1 MDREEFI
8 RRMTNGD
15 KSEYNFPATYIA
27 KTECIAHSV
36 TPKENLSILQEE
48 CAELIQAISKY
59 NRGLDENGYG
69 VLEELA
75 DVLVTTYAIELSELF
90 TSEQVDRACDI
101 KLNRAYDRL
110 LDNLK
115 MEGIKYNGN
124 TNQGML
130 LQ

>member
-8 RRMTNGD
+8 KRMTNGD
-15 KSEYNFPATYIA
+15 RSESNSHSAYNA
-27 KTECIAHSV
+27 KMDCVARSASA
-36 TPKENLSILQEE
+36 KENLSILQEE

-75 DVLVTTYAIELSELF
+75 DILVTTYVVELSGLF
-90 TSEQVDRACDI
+90 TDEQIDRACDI

-110 LDNLK
+110 PDNLK
-115 MEGIKYNGN
+115 MEEDQI
-124 TNQGML
+124 
-130 LQ
+130 

>member
-8 RRMTNGD
+8 RRMTD
-15 KSEYNFPATYIA
+15 DDESECNSPATYIA
-27 KTECIAHSV
+27 KAKCIAHSV

-69 VLEELA
+69 VLEEFA
-75 DVLVTTYAIELSELF
+75 DVLVTTYAVELSKLF
-90 TSEQVDRACDI
+90 TSKQIDMACDI

-110 LDNLK
+110 PDNLK
-115 MEGIKYNGN
+115 MEEDRI
-124 TNQGML
+124 
-130 LQ
+130 

>member
-8 RRMTNGD
+8 RRMTD
-15 KSEYNFPATYIA
+15 DDESECNSPATYIA
-27 KTECIAHSV
+27 KAECIAHSV

-69 VLEELA
+69 VL
-75 DVLVTTYAIELSELF
+75 VTTYAVELSKLF
-90 TSEQVDRACDI
+90 TSKQIDMACDI

-110 LDNLK
+110 PDNLK
-115 MEGIKYNGN
+115 MEEDRI
-124 TNQGML
+124 
-130 LQ
+130 

>member
-1 MDREEFI
+1 MDHEEFI

-15 KSEYNFPATYIA
+15 KSGYNSFATYIA
-27 KTECIAHSV
+27 KVECIAHSV
-36 TPKENLSILQEE
+36 TTKENLSILQEE

-75 DVLVTTYAIELSELF
+75 DVLITTRAVELSELF

-110 LDNLK
+110 PDNLK
-115 MEGIKYNGN
+115 IEEDRI
-124 TNQGML
+124 
-130 LQ
+130 

>member
-1 MDREEFI
+1 MDHEEFI

-15 KSEYNFPATYIA
+15 KSEYNSPATYIA
-27 KTECIAHSV
+27 KAECIAHSV

-69 VLEELA
+69 VLEEFA
-75 DVLVTTYAIELSELF
+75 DVLVTTYAVELSELF

-110 LDNLK
+110 PDNLK
-115 MEGIKYNGN
+115 TEEDQI
-124 TNQGML
+124 
-130 LQ
+130 

>member
-8 RRMTNGD
+8 KRMTNSD
-15 KSEYNFPATYIA
+15 RSEYNSYATYTA
-27 KTECIAHSV
+27 KIECVAKSRS
-36 TPKENLSILQEE
+36 KSENLGLLQEE

-75 DVLVTTYAIELSELF
+75 DVLIMARIIPLTEMF
-90 TSEQVDRACDI
+90 TDEQIDRAYDI

-110 LDNLK
+110 PDNLK
-115 MEGIKYNGN
+115 MEEDQI
-124 TNQGML
+124 
-130 LQ
+130 

>member
-8 RRMTNGD
+8 RRMTD
-15 KSEYNFPATYIA
+15 DDESECNSPATYIA
-27 KTECIAHSV
+27 KAECIAHSV

-75 DVLVTTYAIELSELF
+75 DVLITTLAVELGELF
-90 TSEQVDRACDI
+90 TSNQIDRACDV
-101 KLNRAYDRL
+101 KVNCAYNRL
-110 LDNLK
+110 PDNLK
-115 MEGIKYNGN
+115 MEEDQI
-124 TNQGML
+124 
-130 LQ
+130 

>member
-15 KSEYNFPATYIA
+15 KSEYNTLSTYIA
-27 KTECIAHSV
+27 KAECIAYSV
-36 TPKENLSILQEE
+36 TTKENLSILQEE

-59 NRGLDENGYG
+59 NRGLDENSYG

-75 DVLVTTYAIELSELF
+75 YVFVTACALEVSEFF
-90 TSEQVDRACDI
+90 TTEQFDRACDI

-110 LDNLK
+110 PDNLK
-115 MEGIKYNGN
+115 MEEDRI
-124 TNQGML
+124 
-130 LQ
+130 

>member
-8 RRMTNGD
+8 RRMTD
-15 KSEYNFPATYIA
+15 DDESECNSPATYIA
-27 KTECIAHSV
+27 KAECIAHSV

-69 VLEELA
+69 VLEEFA
-75 DVLVTTYAIELSELF
+75 DVLVTTYAVELSKLF
-90 TSEQVDRACDI
+90 TSKQIDMACDI

-110 LDNLK
+110 PDNLK
-115 MEGIKYNGN
+115 MEEDQ
-124 TNQGML
+124 T
-130 LQ
+130 

>member
-15 KSEYNFPATYIA
+15 KSEHNSCSMYGA
-27 KTECIAHSV
+27 KMECIAKSRS
-36 TPKENLSILQEE
+36 KNENLGLLQEE

-75 DVLVTTYAIELSELF
+75 DVLIMMYIIPLTEMFTYAQI
-90 TSEQVDRACDI
+90 DRACDV
-101 KLNRAYDRL
+101 KANRAYNRL
-110 LDNLK
+110 PDNLK
-115 MEGIKYNGN
+115 MEEDQI
-124 TNQGML
+124 
-130 LQ
+130 